1 MRANILPSCILRRST
16 AFFRNLT
23 LTNKGTRKHS
33 TKFNKYMV
41 LIVKDQ
47 LTPHYSLEIDK
58 FKGIININ
66 NMVQPV
72 ITKEV
77 ALMSEVTILSL
88 VMTVQT

>member
-1 MRANILPSCILRRST
+1 
-16 AFFRNLT
+16 
-23 LTNKGTRKHS
+23 
-33 TKFNKYMV
+33 MV